1 MTLRRKAWMKCTW
14 AVRTTGDHATGD
26 REVRGEGSEG
36 GSEGGAR
43 GGACVSFSSAGN
55 ACARTRT
62 HVSSPPP
69 PTGTHLLSTQWPA
82 GHACGTAALWSQ
94 EYSGTSVAPLAA
106 AKSSSRS
113 RREDST
119 AFTVAPCIPLV
130 CTRCAQESAFRDR
143 RQRRALPGE
152 RHALP
157 PPPTHRTGRANA
169 LEGSWAVKSRS
180 KKLHTSPGP
189 CWDCHSLD

>member
-14 AVRTTGDHATGD
+14 AVRTTGDHATGE

-69 PTGTHLLSTQWPA
+69 HTGTHLLHPMARWARMRNSRIMVPGVLGHECCAA
-82 GHACGTAALWSQ
+82 GCCEEQQQKQA
-94 EYSGTSVAPLAA
+94 
-106 AKSSSRS
+106 
-113 RREDST
+113 
-119 AFTVAPCIPLV
+119 
-130 CTRCAQESAFRDR
+130 
-143 RQRRALPGE
+143 
-152 RHALP
+152 
-157 PPPTHRTGRANA
+157 
-169 LEGSWAVKSRS
+169 
-180 KKLHTSPGP
+180 
-189 CWDCHSLD
+189 

>member
-1 MTLRRKAWMKCTW
+1 VRASAFPLQETRAHAHAHTCHPPPHTQ
-14 AVRTTGDHATGD
+14 VRT
-26 REVRGEGSEG
+26 
-36 GSEGGAR
+36 
-43 GGACVSFSSAGN
+43 C
-55 ACARTRT
+55 
-62 HVSSPPP
+62 
-69 PTGTHLLSTQWPA
+69 STQWPA

-157 PPPTHRTGRANA
+157 PPPTHRTGMA
-169 LEGSWAVKSRS
+169 LEGSEVTVKKTTHTGPHTRS
-180 KKLHTSPGP
+180 LLGLSFT
-189 CWDCHSLD
+189 